1 MARIPQ
7 DDRFNKQKL
16 GRVLKRATPKQIAW
30 LRMAIEQEQSQ
41 RRRTTV
47 EREASAEFDRVDK
60 RFPLL
65 SPTGDFGE
73 RRAA

>member
-1 MARIPQ
+1 MARIPNEE
-7 DDRFNKQKL
+7 RFNKQRL

-30 LRMAIEQEQSQ
+30 LRTAIEQEQSQ

-47 EREASAEFDRVDK
+47 ERQATADFDRTSEP
-60 RFPLL
+60 FPPLG
-65 SPTGDFGE
+65 PTGDLGE